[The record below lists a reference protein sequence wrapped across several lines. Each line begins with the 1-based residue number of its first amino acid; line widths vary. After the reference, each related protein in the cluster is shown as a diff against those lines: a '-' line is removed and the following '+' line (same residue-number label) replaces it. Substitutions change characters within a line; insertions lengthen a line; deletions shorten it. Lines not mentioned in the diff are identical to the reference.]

1 MTATTTE
8 QGVIS
13 TIEELRAIL
22 GWPKDSSVAK
32 ELTRLDRFSQYFI
45 KHSPF
50 VLLSTANRAGKC
62 DVSPKGDQPG
72 FAKVLDDF
80 TLLIPDRPGNRRAD
94 TFLNVLENPHAGTI
108 FLIPEVE
115 ETLRVNGKAKITTD
129 RMLLDQ
135 CEVAGK
141 TPTLGFLIEVEEV
154 YFHCAKAFKRSNLWN
169 PAAWQGR
176 GELPSL
182 GVIMAEQLKI
192 EDMSGEEMNCEIEEA
207 YVKNLY

>member
-1 MTATTTE
+1 MTATTTAH
-8 QGVIS
+8 GVIS

-22 GWPKDSSVAK
+22 GVPSEGAVAK
-32 ELTRLDRFSQYFI
+32 ELKWLDRYARYFVE
-45 KHSPF
+45 HSPF
-50 VLLSTANRAGKC
+50 VLLSSANRAGQC

-72 FAKVLDDF
+72 FVKVLDEK

-94 TFLNVLENPHAGTI
+94 TFENVLENPQVGTI

-115 ETLRVNGKAKITTD
+115 ETLRVNGRATITADQT
-129 RMLLDQ
+129 LLEQ
-135 CEVAGK
+135 CEVSGK
-141 TPTLGFLIEVEEV
+141 TPKLGFLIEAEEV

-169 PAAWQGR
+169 PDAWQGR

-192 EDMSGEEMNCEIEEA
+192 VEMSGDELNCELEEA